1 MSDSTS
7 RGIEKFFLKYKP
19 RNYKKGQVILH
30 PDESPPADIYYIEKG
45 HVKVYSLTENG
56 NEKCHIFFGPGEM
69 FPLVSFFNNETRD
82 VFFEAMNDV
91 VIKKAPREEFMKFI
105 ENNSI
110 HLLEIIKKMSIIL
123 KVYADRIDNLEYTK
137 AYTRVISRLISMAE
151 RFGKEYKGSI
161 ILEIPVTHKDIANT
175 IGLTR
180 ETTTRELLCLMEKG
194 IINQKG
200 HLIVINNLEK
210 LKKELNNSL

>member
-1 MSDSTS
+1 MSDVTS
-7 RGIEKFFLKYKP
+7 NSLDKFFLRYKS
-19 RNYKKGQVILH
+19 RSYKKGQVILH
-30 PDESPPADIYYIEKG
+30 PDEEAPKDIYFIEKG
-45 HVKVYSLTENG
+45 HVKVYSLTESG

-69 FPLVSFFNNETRD
+69 FPLVAFFNNETRD
-82 VFFEAMNDV
+82 VFFEAMEDV
-91 VIKKAPREEFMKFI
+91 VMRKAGKEEFMEFI

-110 HLLEIIKKMSIIL
+110 HLLEIINKMSVIL

-137 AYTRVISRLISMAE
+137 AYTKVISRLISMAE

-180 ETTTRELLCLMEKG
+180 ETTTRELLILMEKG

-200 HLIVINNLEK
+200 HLIVINNVEK